1 MRNLILAGAAAM
13 AIAAPAFAQDSEA
26 RGGYDGFYVG
36 GSFGG
41 AVQPNDG
48 GSILLFSRNGTTF
61 SNGIPTAAGANA
73 FSPGFCNGSATSTGN
88 NACRND
94 KDGIEYKARIGGDTM
109 FGKHIV
115 VGFVGDLG
123 KTRISDSTS
132 GFSTTPASYTLTR
145 SLKYDAGAR
154 GRVGFTPNGTTLFY
168 GTGGVAYGKLRNN
181 FTTSNTANT
190 FVTNGSH
197 DAWGY
202 SAGGGVEQRIGAFS
216 IGLEYLY
223 TSLRDN
229 DTRVAVGAG
238 TAPATNPFI
247 LNGGGTTIARSDPNF
262 RWHSMRVTAAFRF

>member
-1 MRNLILAGAAAM
+1 MRYLLLAGAAALTL
-13 AIAAPAFAQDSEA
+13 ASAANAQDA
-26 RGGYDGFYVG
+26 DPRGYEGLYVG

-48 GSILLFSRNGTTF
+48 GSTLLFSRNGTTY
-61 SNGIPTAAGANA
+61 STALPTAANTNA
-73 FSPGFCNGSATSTGN
+73 FSPGFCNGSATSSAN
-88 NACRND
+88 NSCRND
-94 KDGIEYKARIGGDTM
+94 KDGIEYKLRVGGDTM
-109 FGKHIV
+109 FGAHIV
-115 VGFVGDLG
+115 LGFVGDFG
-123 KTRISDSTS
+123 KTRIQDSTS

-154 GRVGFTPNGTTLFY
+154 GRIGFTPQGSTLFY
-168 GTGGVAYGKLRNN
+168 GTGGVAYGKLRNR
-181 FTTSNTANT
+181 FTTSNTANS
-190 FVTNGSH
+190 FATNGNH

-223 TSLRDN
+223 TSLRDE

-247 LNGGGTTIARSDPNF
+247 LNGGGTTIARSDSNF

>member
-1 MRNLILAGAAAM
+1 MRNLLLAGAAALTL
-13 AIAAPAFAQDSEA
+13 ASPALAQDGDAPGS
-26 RGGYDGFYVG
+26 YDGLYIG

-48 GSILLFSRNGTTF
+48 GSILLFSRNGTNF
-61 SNGIPTAAGANA
+61 SNGIPTATGVNA
-73 FSPGFCNGSATSTGN
+73 FSPGFCNGSATNTGN
-88 NACRND
+88 NACVND
-94 KDGIEYKARIGGDTM
+94 KDGIEYKLRIGGDTM
-109 FGKHIV
+109 LGEHFV
-115 VGFVGDLG
+115 VGFVADGG
-123 KTRISDSTS
+123 KTRIRDSVS

-145 SLKYDAGAR
+145 SLKYDGGAR
-154 GRVGFTPNGTTLFY
+154 GRIGFTPQGTTLFY
-168 GTGGVAYGKLRNN
+168 GTGGVAYGKLRNS

-223 TSLRDN
+223 TSLRD
-229 DTRVAVGAG
+229 DKTRVAVGAG
-238 TAPATNPFI
+238 TAPATNPFV

-262 RWHSMRVTAAFRF
+262 RWNSIRVTAGFHF